1 MKARGGGDAFDDQTS
16 IQHEAPVDGDPFCD
30 QTSIQ
35 LKARADD
42 DDDDAFDDQVRI
54 QLKAPADVFLVAY
67 IVSTVIDCWV
77 CVLIVENVIVDS

>member
-1 MKARGGGDAFDDQTS
+1 MKARDAGDAFDDQIA
-16 IQHEAPVDGDPFCD
+16 IQPETPVDGDPFCD

-35 LKARADD
+35 LKARADDD

-77 CVLIVENVIVDS
+77 CVLIVENVIVD